1 MQFFYLKTKLR
12 LCFLM
17 KNVKNLDGPNGWLI
31 DPHNKWAIH
40 FDYKKLSNSETHSNY
55 NIDMWGVVSSGKPME
70 FKSRRKATKVDSIK
84 TWNQL
89 IASNWVELDFKKI
102 KTA

>member
-1 MQFFYLKTKLR
+1 MAK
-12 LCFLM
+12 
-17 KNVKNLDGPNGWLI
+17 VENLDSPLGWLI

-40 FDYKKLSNSETHSNY
+40 FDFKKLSNDRIGTDFT
-55 NIDMWGVVSSGKPME
+55 IDMWGVVPKGKPME
-70 FKSRRKATKVDSIK
+70 FKSRRKVTKKDSLK

-89 IASNWVELDFKKI
+89 IASNWVELDIKKL

>member
-1 MQFFYLKTKLR
+1 MAK
-12 LCFLM
+12 
-17 KNVKNLDGPNGWLI
+17 VENLNAPNGWLI

-40 FDYKKLSNSETHSNY
+40 FDFKKVSNDHIGTDFT
-55 NIDMWGVVSSGKPME
+55 IDMWGVVPKGKPME
-70 FKSRRKATKVDSIK
+70 FKSRRKVTQKESLK

-89 IASNWVELDFKKI
+89 IASDWVKFDINKV

>member
-1 MQFFYLKTKLR
+1 
-12 LCFLM
+12 M
-17 KNVKNLDGPNGWLI
+17 KKVEKFDAPIGWLI

-40 FDYKKLSNSETHSNY
+40 FDFKKLSNKNTGTDFT
-55 NIDMWGVVSSGKPME
+55 IDMWGVVPNGKPMQ
-70 FKSRRKATKVDSIK
+70 FKSRRKATKQDSLK

-89 IASNWVELDFKKI
+89 IASNWVEFDFEKY